1 MVLVELAVAISRA
14 FGIYA
19 SAAKVLPIAT
29 VSKELEILEQHRDLK
44 ACRACS
50 KPINRVAAD
59 RLP

>member
-44 ACRACS
+44 GLQSLLKTYKPSSCR
-50 KPINRVAAD
+50 
-59 RLP
+59 